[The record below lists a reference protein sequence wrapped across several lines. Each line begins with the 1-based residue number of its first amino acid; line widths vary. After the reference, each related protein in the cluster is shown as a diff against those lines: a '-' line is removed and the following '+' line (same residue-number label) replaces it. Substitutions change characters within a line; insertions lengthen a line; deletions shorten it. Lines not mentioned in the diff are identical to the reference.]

1 MTASRAHGTLA
12 GMDIAELSRLLENL
26 LRLGTVA
33 EVQHGTPPRVRVKT
47 GGITTDWLP
56 WTERRAGGTRTW
68 SPPTIGEQVLLLCPS
83 GELRNGVIL
92 CGIPSD
98 DIDVPS
104 HNADE
109 TVTLHQDGAMTVYNH
124 ATGTLSVTGI
134 QKVIVEAAT
143 SVLVKCP
150 DTTFDGDVTVRGLFS
165 YQNGI
170 AGQGGENGN
179 VIRGDLTHQDGALSS
194 NGVVLD
200 DHDHGAVQRG
210 GDWSEGIR

>member
-1 MTASRAHGTLA
+1 MTATRAQGTLA
-12 GMDIAELSRLLENL
+12 GMDSAEILRLLENL

-33 EVQHGTPPRVRVKT
+33 EVQHAKPPRVRVKT

-56 WTERRAGGTRTW
+56 WVERRAGGTRTW

-83 GELRNGVIL
+83 GEPRNGVVL

-104 HNADE
+104 HSADE
-109 TVTLHQDGAMTVYNH
+109 TVTLYADGATTTYNH
-124 ATGTLSVTGI
+124 ASGTLSVTGI

-150 DTTFDGDVTVRGLFS
+150 DTTFDGDVTVKGLFS

-170 AGQGGENGN
+170 AGKGGRNGN
-179 VIRGDLTHQDGALSS
+179 KITGDFNHQNGKLSS

-200 DHDHGAVQRG
+200 THGHGAVQRG
-210 GDWSEGIR
+210 GDWTEGTR